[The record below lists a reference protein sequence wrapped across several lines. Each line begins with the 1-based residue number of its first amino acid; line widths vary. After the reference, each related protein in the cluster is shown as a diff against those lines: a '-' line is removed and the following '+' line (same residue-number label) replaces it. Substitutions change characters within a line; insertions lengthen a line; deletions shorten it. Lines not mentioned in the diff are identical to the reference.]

1 MEKPKQLKGC
11 PCGLNL
17 GVEQLS
23 TQDVKDSQHLINH
36 AIDFQ
41 GPCGTSE
48 RTRIKTKIEDLKQ
61 RIGEYYFDKDNKLI
75 AIPNQ
80 ITLPKNPHIID
91 PEETSS
97 SIRKRDNIFID
108 KNYEDR
114 LHLSIIKAARELKLQ
129 AFVFEGFQS
138 KDCIKAKLEKCKN
151 LRGEKQCRCK
161 PKNVCDCGKVRY
173 PDLNIHENDVMEL
186 LDIKKLDDEEI
197 DNCCQLLKALKI
209 REIKKEDN
217 DGEPIKAKKQK
228 VEKSEGESWLFSKVN
243 STTEQSYSI

>member
-23 TQDVKDSQHLINH
+23 TQDVKDPQHLINH

-48 RTRIKTKIEDLKQ
+48 RTRIKTKIEELKQ

-114 LHLSIIKAARELKLQ
+114 LHLSIIKAVRELKLE

-138 KDCIKAKLEKCKN
+138 KDCIKAKLENGKN
-151 LRGEKQCRCK
+151 LRQEKQCSCK
-161 PKNVCDCGKVRY
+161 PRNMCDCGKERY

-186 LDIKKLDDEEI
+186 LEIKKLDDEEI

-209 REIKKEDN
+209 KEIKKKDT
-217 DGEPIKAKKQK
+217 DGEPSKAKKQK

>member
-1 MEKPKQLKGC
+1 MEKLKQPGECL
-11 PCGLNL
+11 CGLNL

-41 GPCGTSE
+41 GRCGTSE
-48 RTRIKTKIEDLKQ
+48 RTMIKTKIEELKQ

-75 AIPNQ
+75 AIPNK

-91 PEETSS
+91 PEETST
-97 SIRKRDNIFID
+97 SIRKRDNIYID
-108 KNYEDR
+108 KNCEDR
-114 LHLSIIKAARELKLQ
+114 LHQSIIKAARELKLQ

-138 KDCIKAKLEKCKN
+138 KDCIKAKLESGKN
-151 LRGEKQCRCK
+151 LRQDKQCRCK

-173 PDLNIHENDVMEL
+173 PDLNRHENDVMEL

-209 REIKKEDN
+209 KEIKKKDT
-217 DGEPIKAKKQK
+217 DGEPSKAKKQK

-243 STTEQSYSI
+243 STTA